1 VVAARVQ
8 VWFEVRHETEQVAL
22 AISDRFLA
30 RIEKESAPLG
40 VEVSIAAD
48 ERRNAALLDPAG
60 VTLVRQTAEGLGM
73 KATTLQTIA
82 GHDALALQKR
92 IPASLIFVPSR
103 GGLSHNPREFTAPEA
118 LEKGYAV
125 LVETLWRM
133 VTAD

>member
-1 VVAARVQ
+1 M
-8 VWFEVRHETEQVAL
+8 
-22 AISDRFLA
+22 
-30 RIEKESAPLG
+30 G

-48 ERRNAALLDPAG
+48 ERRNTALLDPAG